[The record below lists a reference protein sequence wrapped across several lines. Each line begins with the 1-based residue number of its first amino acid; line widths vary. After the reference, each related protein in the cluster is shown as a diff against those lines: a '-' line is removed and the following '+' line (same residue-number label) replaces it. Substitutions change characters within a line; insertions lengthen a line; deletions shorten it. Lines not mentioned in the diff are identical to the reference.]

1 MLYKTKDCEMVII
14 TEQHPLEKAFQTY
27 VPVAGEDKFFRRL
40 VSKEAWKH
48 TQDLSDC

>member
-1 MLYKTKDCEMVII
+1 MLYKTKDCEMVTT

-40 VSKEAWKH
+40 VSKEA
-48 TQDLSDC
+48 